1 MALTLGSPAVETI
14 LVVDDDSEVRAVARE
29 ILQREGYTV
38 LDTADP
44 REALQIARG
53 HGGGSIDLLL
63 TDVVMPEMN
72 GREIA
77 DQLAALRPQ
86 MKVVFISG
94 YSVSDTLVPVGAP
107 VVAKPFTPE
116 GLAGKVREVLDYRSP
131 FGRRV
136 EGQA

>member
-1 MALTLGSPAVETI
+1 METI
-14 LVVDDDSEVRAVARE
+14 LLVDDDSEVRAFARE

-53 HGGGSIDLLL
+53 HGGSIHLLL

-72 GREIA
+72 GRELA
-77 DQLAALRPQ
+77 DQLAALRPP
-86 MKVVFISG
+86 MKVVFMSG
-94 YSVSDTLVPVGAP
+94 YSVSETLVPVVAP
-107 VVAKPFTPE
+107 VVAKPFTAE

-131 FGRRV
+131 FGRRG